1 MEKMYFVFGA
11 VMVLA
16 AAFVAFF
23 IVIAV
28 MTFKTKKIFNEYRQ
42 DSHDQRRYMYND
54 IQECRKEVEEF
65 YKKSISH
72 TDKRVDQVLGQLEK

>member
-28 MTFKTKKIFNEYRQ
+28 MTFKTRKTFNEYRH
-42 DSHDQRRYMYND
+42 DSQDQRQYMYNE
-54 IQECRKEVEEF
+54 IHEYRKDLEEF

-72 TDKRVDQVLGQLEK
+72 TDKRVDQVLSQLEK